1 MHLGVYMDIKML
13 KFEKTKIGWDIVFNV
28 NLTEEE
34 SSKYNIDKIKYVG
47 DYDIN
52 KESNLIVFSFSFDE
66 GELEENET
74 IEKRLDIIKK
84 DIMSLNQNCLS

>member
-1 MHLGVYMDIKML
+1 MHLGVYMDIKMV

-34 SSKYNIDKIKYVG
+34 SSKFNIDKIKYVG
-47 DYDIN
+47 DYDIK